1 VLSAVETLSLQLLQ
15 EKATQNEAMAD
26 ELAELAARRAA
37 RKQASQLA
45 KERASSGLAA
55 TVLPEER
62 AVAHA
67 SLFAWRPPPL
77 GGEQAAE

>member
-1 VLSAVETLSLQLLQ
+1 
-15 EKATQNEAMAD
+15 MAD

-45 KERASSGLAA
+45 KERASSGLAPA
-55 TVLPEER
+55 ALPEER

-77 GGEQAAE
+77 GGTQAAE